1 MVEGKIF
8 HNNLCEFNSNQ
19 SSVLNYIKTFLY
31 KSQITANTNIL
42 FHEIYVDS
50 VVLQPEILKTL
61 CTNQSYILFEDYLG
75 LDRTITIEKC
85 IVNLSDLKNV
95 DTLDKAFRDN
105 TRYKTLE
112 LVHATNVQN
121 FGLFYI
127 CFINYLQTI

>member
-8 HNNLCEFNSNQ
+8 QTNLWELDGNQ
-19 SSVLNYIKTFLY
+19 SSVLKYIKTFLN
-31 KSQITANTNIL
+31 KSQITGNINIL

-50 VVLQPEILKTL
+50 VVLQPEILKTF

-95 DTLDKAFRDN
+95 ETLDKAF
-105 TRYKTLE
+105 
-112 LVHATNVQN
+112 
-121 FGLFYI
+121 
-127 CFINYLQTI
+127 